1 MLMLAET
8 GLTPEMKNFIVLL
21 IAIIVVL
28 LAIVI
33 FGSTN
38 SRVRRGV
45 EMFLNEGVNVRR
57 NRQNDNYKSD
67 SSKSSKKQLTPGEAY
82 YESDEG
88 VQKYTSERQVEMA
101 TLIRKSD
108 DRLRVIESTGQSRL
122 LDEYYELVF
131 KNRKGHIMKIECS
144 RKAYEAIP
152 FNQQGSLTYAKDTLV
167 KFKYIDDTIYN

>member
-1 MLMLAET
+1 
-8 GLTPEMKNFIVLL
+8 
-21 IAIIVVL
+21 
-28 LAIVI
+28 
-33 FGSTN
+33 
-38 SRVRRGV
+38 
-45 EMFLNEGVNVRR
+45 MFLNEGVNVRR

-88 VQKYTSERQVEMA
+88 VQKYTSERQVEMV

-131 KNRKGHIMKIECS
+131 KNRKGHIATNFTYTLTNGNKDKLYNI
-144 RKAYEAIP
+144 KAEY
-152 FNQQGSLTYAKDTLV
+152 TLL
-167 KFKYIDDTIYN
+167 FFY